1 MASYMATNPID
12 NHSMEADLI
21 EFVGPRVGGVSLGLG
36 STIDIG

>member
-12 NHSMEADLI
+12 NHLMEADLI
-21 EFVGPRVGGVSLGLG
+21 EFVGPRVGVVLLGLG